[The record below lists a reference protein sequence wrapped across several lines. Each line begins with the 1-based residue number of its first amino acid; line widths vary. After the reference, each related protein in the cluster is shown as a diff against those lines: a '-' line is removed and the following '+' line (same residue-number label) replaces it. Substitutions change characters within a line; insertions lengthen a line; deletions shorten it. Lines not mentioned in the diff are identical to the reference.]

1 MIDMN
6 KQEIINTLNKYNLD
20 SNKYIVLSGA
30 AMVMLGIKDKTHDI
44 DISVTPDYYE
54 YLKENYD
61 CKIEWYNGNNAVYF
75 IDDIIN
81 FGLNYYNED
90 HLIFEGIPVQKEE
103 DIIKIKQIFN
113 REKDIEDIKLIK
125 KYMGD

>member
-1 MIDMN
+1 MN
-6 KQEIINTLNKYNLD
+6 KEDIINTLNKYNLD
-20 SNKYIVLSGA
+20 SHKYIVLSGA

-44 DISVTPDYYE
+44 DIAVTPDYYE
-54 YLKENYD
+54 YLKKKYD
-61 CKIEWYNGNNAVYF
+61 CKIEWYNGNNTVYF

-90 HLIFEGIPVQKEE
+90 HLIIEGIPVQTEE
-103 DIIKIKQIFN
+103 DIIKIKRIFN
-113 REKDIEDIKLIK
+113 REKDIEDIKKIK